1 MTVLPGVRG
10 MDDLRQILAYVDATP
25 EQRDYAELAQM
36 APQARAAT
44 CVYCNHCQP
53 CPAGLQI
60 GLINKYYDLACL
72 GDKLA
77 ADHYRNLEKHAGD
90 CVQCGHCDSRRPFGV
105 AQSARMQEIAAYFGE

>member
-10 MDDLRQILAYVDATP
+10 MDDLRQIL
-25 EQRDYAELAQM
+25 
-36 APQARAAT
+36 
-44 CVYCNHCQP
+44 
-53 CPAGLQI
+53 
-60 GLINKYYDLACL
+60 CL

-90 CVQCGHCDSRRPFGV
+90 CVQCGHCDSRCPFGV